1 MSEITLTGKLARSC
15 TMTEV
20 TDALAYLL
28 IKLLP
33 SSEVDFGSL
42 PLNIG
47 LVMDIS
53 GSMRGSKIKNA
64 KKAAKIVVDALK
76 PSDTVAV
83 TIFSDQA
90 RTVVPSQKAIDKYSI
105 MAAIDMISIVG
116 GTRLY
121 HGLEV
126 ASREMKKG
134 ISGNSINRMIVLT
147 DGETEGEEQCV
158 TIARQERANKISIT
172 AFGVGDEYNEEF
184 LREVSDITLGGFY
197 HIKDP
202 EFTANSFRKELADIS
217 AAVITDVKVSLNL
230 VGDVK
235 FDQFHMIF
243 PHITLMQPEIE
254 NEGNIIMVQ
263 AGNLHK
269 NEQSVFGVHLK
280 LPLRQAGRVRIA
292 QVFAS
297 YNIPSLDITDRV
309 VKQDV
314 VVEYTHS
321 KDRCGKVDKEVITYF
336 NQLSVR
342 SMLEKAMKETKS
354 GNVVGAT
361 ESLNQ
366 AKQFT
371 QRIGNIPLTRDIDD
385 ALEELRQKGVISEG
399 TIKTVRSGSSQ
410 TVRIDEEEE

>member
-1 MSEITLTGKLARSC
+1 
-15 TMTEV
+15 
-20 TDALAYLL
+20 
-28 IKLLP
+28 
-33 SSEVDFGSL
+33 
-42 PLNIG
+42 
-47 LVMDIS
+47 MDIS

-105 MAAIDMISIVG
+105 MAAIDRISIVG

-314 VVEYTHS
+314 VVEYTPS

-385 ALEELRQKGVISEG
+385 ALEELRQKGVISAG